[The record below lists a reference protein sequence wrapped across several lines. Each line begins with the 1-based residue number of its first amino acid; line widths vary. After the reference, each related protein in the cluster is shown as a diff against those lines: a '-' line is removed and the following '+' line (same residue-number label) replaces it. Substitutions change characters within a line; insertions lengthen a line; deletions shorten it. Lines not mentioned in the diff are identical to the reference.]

1 MNQDIL
7 RSGAAGRGRFMGA
20 DAGPGRAAPQG
31 PMYFQ
36 SVTTTVPLSALPT
49 LRDGLARVDAEVH
62 RLASGSEVAGMDE
75 AVGQLL
81 STGGKRMRS
90 VLLLLVHRTFGGVED
105 GTEATAAAAIELIH
119 AGSLAHD
126 DLMDAATERRGVRTV
141 NADYGT
147 SMAVMVG
154 DRLMARAGQ
163 AALSVSPAVAEVLI
177 ESLVELIEGQVMEMT
192 DAYDLGRTEE
202 RALRSISLKT
212 GTLFRAG
219 CVLGALTAGITGDV
233 VDRAH
238 RYGDRFGAAFQVVDD
253 LLDLVS
259 TTELLGKPVGNDLRQ
274 GTYTVP
280 LLRALRK
287 PELGWIAD
295 MLESDGRTLDDAQV
309 EKVLSALKQDS
320 FVDETLAYCHS
331 MAAEASAALDG
342 APGDLSV
349 LRSLPHEYLTWAES
363 LIDR

>member
-1 MNQDIL
+1 M
-7 RSGAAGRGRFMGA
+7 
-20 DAGPGRAAPQG
+20 
-31 PMYFQ
+31 
-36 SVTTTVPLSALPT
+36 TVPLSALPAVQE
-49 LRDGLARVDAEVH
+49 GLVLVDAEVH
-62 RLASGSEVAGMDE
+62 RLATGSEVAGMDA
-75 AVGQLL
+75 AVRQLL

-90 VLLLLVHRTFGGVED
+90 VLLLLTHRTFGGSALDDAV
-105 GTEATAAAAIELIH
+105 TAAAAVEMVH

-154 DRLMARAGQ
+154 DRLLARAGQ
-163 AALSVSPAVAEVLI
+163 AALAVSPQVASELI
-177 ESLVELIEGQVMEMT
+177 QSLVELIEGQVMEMT

-212 GTLFRAG
+212 GTLFRSG
-219 CVLGALTAGITGDV
+219 CVIGALTAGVGGEEL
-233 VDRAH
+233 DRVR
-238 RYGDRFGAAFQVVDD
+238 RYGDRFGASFQVLDD

-280 LLRALRK
+280 LLRALRH

-295 MLESDGRTLDDAQV
+295 VLAGDGRELTEGQL
-309 EKVLSALKQDS
+309 EKVLSGLKQHPS
-320 FVDETLAYCHS
+320 FVDETLDHVRQLATEAGAVWDEPG
-331 MAAEASAALDG
+331 AARRDY
-342 APGDLSV
+342 SV
-349 LRSLPHEYLTWAES
+349 LQKLPLEYVSWAES
-363 LIDR
+363 LISR

>member
-1 MNQDIL
+1 
-7 RSGAAGRGRFMGA
+7 
-20 DAGPGRAAPQG
+20 
-31 PMYFQ
+31 MYFRG
-36 SVTTTVPLSALPT
+36 VTATVPLSALPT
-49 LRDGLARVDAEVH
+49 VRDGLVRVDAEVR
-62 RLASGSEVAGMDE
+62 RLAFGSEVAGMDE
-75 AVGQLL
+75 AVTQLL

-105 GTEATAAAAIELIH
+105 GTEATAAAAVELIH

-141 NADYGT
+141 NAVYGT

-163 AALSVSPAVAEVLI
+163 AALSVSPAVADVLI
-177 ESLVELIEGQVMEMT
+177 QSLVELIEGQVMEMT
-192 DAYDLGRTEE
+192 DAYDLGRSEE

-219 CVLGALTAGITGDV
+219 CVLGALTAGVAGDGI
-233 VDRAH
+233 DRAR
-238 RYGDRFGAAFQVVDD
+238 RYGDRFGAAFQVLDD

-287 PELGWIAD
+287 PELAWIGD
-295 MLESDGRTLDDAQV
+295 LLEPEGRSPDDVQV
-309 EKVLSALKQDS
+309 DKVLSALKQDA
-320 FVDETLAYCHS
+320 FVDETLAYCRS
-331 MAAEASAALDG
+331 LAAEAAAALDG
-342 APGDLSV
+342 APGDLAV
-349 LRSLPHEYLTWAES
+349 LRSLPDEYLTWAES

>member
-1 MNQDIL
+1 
-7 RSGAAGRGRFMGA
+7 
-20 DAGPGRAAPQG
+20 
-31 PMYFQ
+31 MYFRR
-36 SVTTTVPLSALPT
+36 VTATVPLSALPT
-49 LRDGLARVDAEVH
+49 VRDGLVRVDAEVQ
-62 RLASGSEVAGMDE
+62 RLASGSEVAGMDA
-75 AVGQLL
+75 AVLQLL

-163 AALSVSPAVAEVLI
+163 AALSVSPAVADVLI
-177 ESLVELIEGQVMEMT
+177 QSLVELIEGQVMEMT

-219 CVLGALTAGITGDV
+219 CVLGALTAGVTGADL
-233 VDRAH
+233 DRAYQ
-238 RYGDRFGAAFQVVDD
+238 YGDRFGAAFQVLDD

-259 TTELLGKPVGNDLRQ
+259 TTDLLGKPVGNDLRQ

-287 PELGWIAD
+287 PELAWIAD
-295 MLESDGRTLDDAQV
+295 VLESDGRELTDGQV
-309 EKVLSALKQDS
+309 DKVLSALKQGP
-320 FVDETLAYCHS
+320 FIDETLAYCRDLAEE
-331 MAAEASAALDG
+331 AAVALDG
-342 APGDLSV
+342 VPGDVAV
-349 LRSLPHEYLTWAES
+349 LRSLPGEYLTWAET